1 MKEAAELFKIL
12 AVDTRINIIESLKE
26 SPKNV
31 NTLADALGI
40 TQSAVSQ
47 HLRILKAA
55 GLVRDERQ
63 GYWVN
68 YFLNEDKLDTCRE
81 RLNKVCTCGCKAESC
96 TLPRRYKPGKA
107 PRRSLERYRAELKK
121 ELKKVEEKLKGLKE

>member
-12 AVDTRINIIESLKE
+12 AVDTRIGIIELLKE
-26 SPKNV
+26 GPKNV
-31 NTLADALGI
+31 NTLAEALGI

-68 YFLNEDKLDTCRE
+68 YSLDEDKLDTCRE
-81 RLNKVCTCGCKAESC
+81 RLNEVCTCGCDPESC
-96 TLPRRYKPGKA
+96 TPPRRNKPGKVS
-107 PRRSLERYRAELKK
+107 RRSLERYRAELKE
-121 ELKKVEEKLKGLKE
+121 ELKKVEEKLKELKE

>member
-12 AVDTRINIIESLKE
+12 GVDTRINIIESLKE
-26 SPKNV
+26 GPKNV
-31 NTLADALGI
+31 NTLAEALGI

-68 YFLNEDKLDTCRE
+68 YFLNKDKLDTCRE
-81 RLNKVCTCGCKAESC
+81 RLNKVCTCGCASEGDTPPSI
-96 TLPRRYKPGKA
+96 YKPGKVS
-107 PRRSLERYRAELKK
+107 RKSLERYRADLKK
-121 ELKKVEEKLKGLKE
+121 ELKKVEEKLKDLKE